1 MTSGVSS
8 NTYEL
13 VKLQF
18 SPDSMILSSRIIKEY
33 LEIENYNKVSAA
45 DSEEKINKI
54 LQNLVELQ
62 KVCIYK
68 KLEALTLTVHQPGSG
83 EV

>member
-45 DSEEKINKI
+45 DTEEKISQI
-54 LQNLVELQ
+54 LQNLVQLQ
-62 KVCIYK
+62 KVCIFN
-68 KLEALTLTVHQPGSG
+68 
-83 EV
+83 

>member
-1 MTSGVSS
+1 MISGVSS

-45 DSEEKINKI
+45 DTEEKISQI
-54 LQNLVELQ
+54 LQNLVQLQ
-62 KVCIYK
+62 KVCIFN
-68 KLEALTLTVHQPGSG
+68 
-83 EV
+83 